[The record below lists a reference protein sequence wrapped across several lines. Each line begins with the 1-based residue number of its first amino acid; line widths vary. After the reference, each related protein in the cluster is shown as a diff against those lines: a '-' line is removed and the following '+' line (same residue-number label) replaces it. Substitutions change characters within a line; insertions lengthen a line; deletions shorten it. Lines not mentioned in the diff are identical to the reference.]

1 MILMRLSKLIQSIS
15 KDIEIIDSFTK
26 ESFYG
31 VDIDYVAFKIGSHYF
46 LVSKSTF
53 YVLTEQTPDSSM
65 DITPPVAYSR
75 SGLIK
80 EIKRLEAIYGN

>member
-1 MILMRLSKLIQSIS
+1 MTLREIIESIS
-15 KDIEIIDSFTK
+15 NDIEIIDSFTK

-31 VDIDYVAFKIGSHYF
+31 VDIDYVKFKIGSHYF

-65 DITPPVAYSR
+65 DITPPIAYSR
-75 SGLIK
+75 SGLVK
-80 EIKRLEAIYGN
+80 EIKRLVVIYGN

>member
-1 MILMRLSKLIQSIS
+1 MTLREIIESIS

-31 VDIDYVAFKIGSHYF
+31 VDIDYVKFKIGSHYF
-46 LVSKSTF
+46 LVSKSVV

-65 DITPPVAYSR
+65 DITLPVAYSR
-75 SGLIK
+75 SGLVK
-80 EIKRLEAIYGN
+80 EIKRLVVIYGN